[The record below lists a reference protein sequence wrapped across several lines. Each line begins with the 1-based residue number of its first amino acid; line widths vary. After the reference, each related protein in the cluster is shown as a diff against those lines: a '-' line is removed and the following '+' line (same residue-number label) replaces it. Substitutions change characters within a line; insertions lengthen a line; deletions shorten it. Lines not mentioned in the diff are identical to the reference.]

1 MKTILALLIL
11 MIGLVVMPP
20 GPVKSSPVVA
30 DQISFVANDL
40 APVAVMQ
47 AQEKGGEKF
56 VQSYKYNAMPVIYLA
71 SEAVIDD
78 ETYTIVGPANY
89 FVIPTYT
96 KHVAKLN
103 HPPLY
108 LKSGLVK
115 TKDLVLLQ
123 GKISSATSV

>member
-20 GPVKSSPVVA
+20 GPVKSSTVIA
-30 DQISFVANDL
+30 DQISFVADDL

-47 AQEKGGEKF
+47 AQEKGGEQF
-56 VQSYKYNAMPVIYLA
+56 VQSYKSNAMPVIFLA
-71 SEAVIDD
+71 QLAAMKD
-78 ETYTIVGPANY
+78 EIYTFIEPASYCVNS
-89 FVIPTYT
+89 TYT

-123 GKISSATSV
+123 GKINSATSV

>member
-1 MKTILALLIL
+1 MKTIIALFIL

-20 GPVKSSPVVA
+20 GPVKSSPVVS

-40 APVAVMQ
+40 APVVDLQ
-47 AQEKGGEKF
+47 AQEKGGEQF
-56 VQSYKYNAMPVIYLA
+56 VQSYKSNAMPVIFLA
-71 SEAVIDD
+71 SEAVMND

-96 KHVAKLN
+96 NGVAKLN
-103 HPPLY
+103 KPPLY
-108 LKSGLVK
+108 LKAGIVQ